1 MTGLGRNGVED
12 RIHRSPLTDQV
23 MPVHEKMLSTVVTYL
38 EMTSKPNMPSLPYPS
53 MKIALMRAQKP
64 TISFYRY
71 LYDGIGEAWLWYERR
86 IMSDRD
92 LALIIQDEQVEVY
105 VFYVGGVPAGLGE
118 LDRRFKMDIELAYFG
133 LLPEF
138 RGRRLASYFLRWL
151 IDQAWTYEPDRFWV
165 HTCDLDHPRALPLY
179 QRAGFRPYKRE
190 ERTFKNPQTE
200 EIFQNWKDHRAV

>member
-1 MTGLGRNGVED
+1 
-12 RIHRSPLTDQV
+12 
-23 MPVHEKMLSTVVTYL
+23 
-38 EMTSKPNMPSLPYPS
+38 

-71 LYDGIGEAWLWYERR
+71 LYDGIGGAWLWYERR

-92 LALIIQDEQVEVY
+92 LASIIHDEEVEVY
-105 VFYVGGVPAGLGE
+105 VLYVGGVPAGLGE

-138 RGRRLASYFLRWL
+138 IGRRLAPYFLRWL
-151 IDQAWTYEPDRFWV
+151 IDQAWTYEPDRLWV

-179 QRAGFRPYKRE
+179 QRAGFTPYKRE

-200 EIFQNWKDHRAV
+200 EIFQNWEDHRAV

>member
-12 RIHRSPLTDQV
+12 RIHQSPLAERV
-23 MPVHEKMLSTVVTYL
+23 MPVHDKMVSTVVTHL
-38 EMTSKPNMPSLPYPS
+38 EMTAKPNTPTLPHPT

-92 LALIIQDEQVEVY
+92 LASIIHDEEVEVY
-105 VFYVGGVPAGLGE
+105 VLYVGGVPAGLGE

-138 RGRRLASYFLRWL
+138 IGRRLAPYFLRWL
-151 IDQAWTYEPDRFWV
+151 IDQAWTYEPDRFLV

-190 ERTFKNPQTE
+190 EITFKNPQSR
-200 EIFQNWKDHRAV
+200 EIFRNWKDHRGG